1 MKQRKLNRYSKVLS
15 RIHFHSKK
23 NDSIRYCDSELE
35 AERLLMLEFD
45 KNVVAYNTQPH
56 SFSYTVNK
64 KVYRYTPDIIISH
77 KQKGI
82 YFEEVKPLSKLE
94 NDKNR
99 NKFNLLKMLFWDGL
113 GMVLETVTDED
124 IHHVYTIANY
134 KKLYGFYGLKPTV
147 KCQESLAEL
156 PKILSYSELVEFAT
170 KNNWHLCDAIILI
183 ANQFYTFE
191 LSLLLNPNTKLIKQ
205 NDSTTNI

>member
-1 MKQRKLNRYSKVLS
+1 MKQRKLNRHSKVLS

-45 KNVVAYNTQPH
+45 KNVVAYNTQPQ
-56 SFSYTVNK
+56 SFSYSVNK
-64 KVYRYTPDIIISH
+64 KKYRYTPDLIISH

-94 NDKNR
+94 NEKNKD
-99 NKFNLLKMLFWDGL
+99 KFNILKMLFLDGL
-113 GMVLETVTDED
+113 GMILETVTDED
-124 IHHVYTIANY
+124 IQLEYTIANY
-134 KKLYGFYGLKPTV
+134 KKLYGFYGFTPSI
-147 KCQESLAEL
+147 KCQESLAVL
-156 PKILSYSELVEFAT
+156 PNSLTYSDLVEFAT
-170 KNNWHLCDAIILI
+170 KNNWHLCDAISLI

-191 LSLLLNPNTKLIKQ
+191 LSLLLNPNTKLIKN